1 MPLQSSIINR
11 ISINAVSGKGVSALI
26 ILLLLMSVTLL
37 QNSMAQNVEMPSKG
51 FCAHRGA
58 MTSHPENT
66 IPAFEQSI
74 ASGAQMIEFDVQFSR
89 DSALIIMHDGTLDRT
104 TNGSGEVALMDSKE
118 IRSLDAGSWKDEAF
132 AGTKVPVLREVLE
145 MMPDNIW
152 LNVHL
157 KGGYALGKK
166 VAALI
171 LEMDKTHQAVMAV
184 MEDAAKGARSV
195 SDQILI
201 CNMERQSGGLD
212 YVEGTIAMKADFIQL
227 KGPITPEF
235 QNYTK
240 SLHKKGIGINYFG
253 TDDPV
258 IFKQLFDFGI
268 EFPLVNDIVT
278 AMQYADDF
286 GIKPVVPSYST
297 PKKHPIKK

>member
-1 MPLQSSIINR
+1 MPLQNSIKNR
-11 ISINAVSGKGVSALI
+11 ISINVVGGKGVSALI

-37 QNSMAQNVEMPSKG
+37 QNTMAQNVEMPSKG

-74 ASGAQMIEFDVQFSR
+74 LSGAQMIEFDVQFSK

-104 TNGSGEVALMDSKE
+104 TNGSGEVALTDSKV
-118 IRSLDAGSWKDEAF
+118 IRSLDAGSWKDKAF
-132 AGTKVPVLREVLE
+132 AGTQVPVLREVLE
-145 MMPDNIW
+145 MMPANIW

-157 KGGYALGKK
+157 KGGYELGKK
-166 VAALI
+166 VAEVI
-171 LEMDKTHQAVMAV
+171 LELGKTHQAVMAV
-184 MEDAAKGARSV
+184 REGAAKGARSV
-195 SDQILI
+195 SDKILI

-212 YVEGTIAMKADFIQL
+212 YVEGTIAMGADFIQL
-227 KGPITPEF
+227 KGPVTPDF
-235 QNYTK
+235 KDYAKN
-240 SLHKKGIGINYFG
+240 LHEKGIGINYFG

-258 IFKQLFDFGI
+258 MFKQLFDLGI

-278 AMQYADDF
+278 AMKHADEF

-297 PKKHPIKK
+297 LKKY

>member
-1 MPLQSSIINR
+1 MPLQNSIKNR
-11 ISINAVSGKGVSALI
+11 ISINVVSGKAVSALI

-37 QNSMAQNVEMPSKG
+37 QNTMAQNVEMPSKG

-104 TNGSGEVALMDSKE
+104 TNGSGEVALTDSKV
-118 IRSLDAGSWKDEAF
+118 IRSLDAGSWKDKAF
-132 AGTKVPVLREVLE
+132 AGTQVPVLREVLE
-145 MMPDNIW
+145 MMPANIW

-157 KGGYALGKK
+157 KGGYELGKK
-166 VAALI
+166 VAEVI
-171 LEMDKTHQAVMAV
+171 LEMEKNHQAVMAV
-184 MEDAAKGARSV
+184 REGAAKGARSV
-195 SDQILI
+195 SDKILI

-212 YVEGTIAMKADFIQL
+212 YVEGTIAMKANFIQL

-240 SLHKKGIGINYFG
+240 SLHEKGIGINYFG
-253 TDDPV
+253 TDDPE
-258 IFKQLFDFGI
+258 IMKQLFDLGI

-278 AMQYADDF
+278 AMKHADEF

-297 PKKHPIKK
+297 SVKPSIIN

>member
-1 MPLQSSIINR
+1 MLNPFMLHNSL
-11 ISINAVSGKGVSALI
+11 G
-26 ILLLLMSVTLL
+26 
-37 QNSMAQNVEMPSKG
+37 QNIEMPSKG

-74 ASGAQMIEFDVQFSR
+74 ASGAQMIEFDVQFSK

-118 IRSLDAGSWKDEAF
+118 IRNLDAGSWKDKSF

-145 MMPDNIW
+145 MMPTNIW

-157 KGGYALGKK
+157 KGGYELGKK
-166 VAALI
+166 VAELI
-171 LEMDKTHQAVMAV
+171 LKMDKTHQAVMAV
-184 MEDAAKGARSV
+184 TADAAKGARSV
-195 SDQILI
+195 SDKILI

-212 YVEGTIAMKADFIQL
+212 YVEGTIAMKANFIQL
-227 KGPITPEF
+227 KGTITPEF
-235 QNYTK
+235 RRYTK
-240 SLHKKGIGINYFG
+240 SLHDKGIGVNYFG
-253 TDDPV
+253 TDDPQV
-258 IFKQLFDFGI
+258 FKQLFDLGI

-278 AMQYADDF
+278 AMQYAEEF
-286 GIKPVVPSYST
+286 GVKPVVPSYSAL
-297 PKKHPIKK
+297 KKP